1 METVKGRTPL
11 KLACL
16 VALASVVGCADAGD
30 AGAGKEAA
38 DASES
43 QGVEATELTSTAT
56 AAAATEA
63 NNEPAAASESAT
75 AIQPAAQAA
84 GADLSQTVD
93 MDSTSPLERGRAFLA
108 ENGKREGV
116 TTTAS
121 GLQYEV
127 ITAGD
132 GPSPGPT
139 DMITAHYH
147 GTLIDGT
154 VFDSSVQ
161 RGQPLEMPVNGFIR
175 GWQEALV
182 LMSVGD
188 KWKLFVPPELAYGDR
203 GSGPSI
209 GPNETLIFEMELLA
223 VQDG

>member
-1 METVKGRTPL
+1 MRTVNGRTSL
-11 KLACL
+11 KLAC
-16 VALASVVGCADAGD
+16 VFALASVVGCADAD
-30 AGAGKEAA
+30 AGAGGAGKEAA

-43 QGVEATELTSTAT
+43 QGAEATELTSTAT
-56 AAAATEA
+56 AAVSATEA
-63 NNEPAAASESAT
+63 NNESAVASESA
-75 AIQPAAQAA
+75 AQVTDE
-84 GADLSQTVD
+84 DLSPTVD

-154 VFDSSVQ
+154 VFDSSVR
-161 RGQPLEMPVNGFIR
+161 RGRPLEMPVNGFIR

>member
-1 METVKGRTPL
+1 MRTVNGRTSL
-11 KLACL
+11 KLAC
-16 VALASVVGCADAGD
+16 VFALASVVGCADAD
-30 AGAGKEAA
+30 AGAGGAGKEAA
-38 DASES
+38 DVPES
-43 QGVEATELTSTAT
+43 QGAEATELMSTAT
-56 AAAATEA
+56 AAVSATEA
-63 NNEPAAASESAT
+63 NNESAAASESA
-75 AIQPAAQAA
+75 AQVTDE
-84 GADLSQTVD
+84 DLSPTVD
-93 MDSTSPLERGRAFLA
+93 MGSTSPLERGRAFLA

-154 VFDSSVQ
+154 VFDSSVR
-161 RGQPLEMPVNGFIR
+161 RGRPLEMPVNGFIR

>member
-1 METVKGRTPL
+1 M
-11 KLACL
+11 
-16 VALASVVGCADAGD
+16 
-30 AGAGKEAA
+30 
-38 DASES
+38 
-43 QGVEATELTSTAT
+43 STAT
-56 AAAATEA
+56 AAVSATEA
-63 NNEPAAASESAT
+63 NNESAAASESA
-75 AIQPAAQAA
+75 AQVTDE
-84 GADLSQTVD
+84 DLSPTVD
-93 MDSTSPLERGRAFLA
+93 MGSTSPLERGRAFLA

-154 VFDSSVQ
+154 VFDSSVR
-161 RGQPLEMPVNGFIR
+161 RGRPLEMPVNGFIR